1 MLFDHILYNKYFNS
15 GRNSTNAFQEA
26 KKGIILRKYCQIP
39 GYYQI
44 VELKYWQTTQNTD
57 ESNLRVEGEVGVG
70 E

>member
-26 KKGIILRKYCQIP
+26 RKGIILRKYCQIP

-44 VELKYWQTTQNTD
+44 VELEYWQTTQNTD
-57 ESNLRVEGEVGVG
+57 ESNLRVEGEFGVG